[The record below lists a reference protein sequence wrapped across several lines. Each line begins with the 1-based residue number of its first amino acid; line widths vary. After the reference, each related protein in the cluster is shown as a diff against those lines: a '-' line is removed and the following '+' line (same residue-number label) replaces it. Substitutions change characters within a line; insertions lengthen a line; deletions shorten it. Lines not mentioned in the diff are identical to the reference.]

1 MELIYGTVK
10 VKGNKENVLAMYD
23 ELEDYYDKYLT
34 NQSGSDDNYTIEFEF
49 SSKIGNFFSYR
60 DYFLSYSEEY
70 KCHISA
76 ELEIE
81 GLEGEEEPM
90 VLEYD
95 NGEIVHGMSE
105 YGVESDF

>member
-1 MELIYGTVK
+1 MELVYGTVK
-10 VKGNKENVLAMYD
+10 VKGKKENVVAMF
-23 ELEDYYDKYLT
+23 ENLFDYYDKDLT
-34 NQSGSDDNYTIEFEF
+34 SQRGSDDSYTIEFEF

-60 DYFLSYSEEY
+60 DYFLSYSDEY

-81 GLEGEEEPM
+81 GLEDEEEPM
-90 VLEYD
+90 MLEYN